1 MMSRRVSRHEV
12 KCMSS
17 LPLAAPMLKGARR
30 FRRIGT
36 CAPVIGLALA
46 CVYAY
51 ACTAEAAGGAPPPP
65 SAPAPEV
72 ETIVVTSEKLTV
84 ETLIDRKVYSVASDV
99 QSSFGSLSDIL
110 SIIPSVD
117 VDPDGLVS
125 LRGDNNVLIL
135 IDGKPSTQFSGPSA
149 GDNLQSIPAK
159 DIERIEI
166 LTTPPAQFKA
176 DGAAGVINI
185 ITRKK
190 RPQGMAGSLQGSLGS
205 GGRSVLGANGSYSSG
220 PLTASITAG
229 YRKDYRERL
238 IQSDLKAPD
247 PVTSLVNDSRSTI
260 NERIRREV
268 PTVGVSAEYALND
281 KQSISASGSW
291 ANRGGLRTYT
301 EINDIS
307 TPSGVPTSSS
317 RRLSS
322 GHDPENDY
330 DQKLGFSQK
339 LGRPDETLDFTLHRS
354 VAQQHEH
361 YDYTND
367 SFIPPSSTF
376 YNNLDFHEDKST
388 TEFDA
393 DYALPLPKARSLKLG
408 YAFEQDDYRFMNAGA
423 DVDPATG
430 AQVIDPNLTNNFK
443 FRQQINATYA
453 SYAATVGAWD
463 WLAGLRA
470 EFTSTDVEQLTTNVS
485 TTGSYFDLYPSL
497 HVDRALSERSKLSF
511 GASRRVVRPD
521 PDNYNPYVD
530 HEYTPNLRAGN
541 PDLKPQFTQSYEIGY
556 GFEGHGL
563 SYGATGYYRRN
574 KDSVTDVTEYLGNG
588 VSLTTKTNL
597 PKSDSAGFEF
607 TSNGRLIP
615 KVTYSISGNLF
626 YSQIDASALGLSG
639 LQSTTGLNAKL
650 KLDYRPTSDDS
661 AQITVTR
668 TDKRLTPQGYLS
680 AMNLVNLGYK
690 RQLKTDLS
698 AVLTMSDI
706 FNGQRFQR
714 FASTPTFTQEYQ
726 RITRGRVLYVG
737 LVYSFGSS
745 KKDKQPGF
753 DYDKPE

>member
-1 MMSRRVSRHEV
+1 MLSRAFRSR
-12 KCMSS
+12 MR
-17 LPLAAPMLKGARR
+17 GA
-30 FRRIGT
+30 
-36 CAPVIGLALA
+36 CAPAIGLALMY
-46 CVYAY
+46 VFAY
-51 ACTAEAAGGAPPPP
+51 ACPAEAEDAAPP
-65 SAPAPEV
+65 APAPEV
-72 ETIVVTSEKLTV
+72 ETIVVTSEKLNV

-99 QSSFGSLSDIL
+99 QSTFGSLSDIL

-125 LRGDNNVLIL
+125 LRGDSNVLIL

-149 GDNLQSIPAK
+149 GDNLQSIPAN
-159 DIERIEI
+159 DIERIEV

-176 DGAAGVINI
+176 EGAAGVINI

-190 RPQGMAGSLQGSLGS
+190 RPQGVAGSVQGSWGS
-205 GGRSVLGANGSYSSG
+205 GGRYVTGANGSYSSG

-229 YRKDYRERL
+229 YRHDIRER
-238 IQSDLKAPD
+238 ITQSDVKSRD
-247 PVTSLVNDSRSTI
+247 PVSSQLSDSRSTI
-260 NERIRREV
+260 NEKIRRAV
-268 PTVGVSAEYALND
+268 PSVGVTAEYALND
-281 KQSISASGSW
+281 RQSVSGSVSW

-301 EINDIS
+301 ELNDLS
-307 TPSGVPTSSS
+307 TPAGVLAGSS

-339 LGRPDETLDFTLHRS
+339 LGRPDETLDFSLHRS

-393 DYALPLPKARSLKLG
+393 DYALPLAKARSLKLG
-408 YAFEQDDYRFMNAGA
+408 YAFERDDYRNNNVGNN
-423 DVDPATG
+423 VDPVTG
-430 AQVIDPNLTNNFK
+430 AQMVDTNLTNYFK

-453 SYAATVGAWD
+453 SYQASIGAWD
-463 WLAGLRA
+463 WLGGLRA
-470 EFTSTDVEQLTTNVS
+470 EYTTTDAQQLTTHMS
-485 TTGSYFDLYPSL
+485 TTRGYFDVYPSL
-497 HVDRALSERSKLSF
+497 HVDRSLSEQSKLSF

-530 HEYTPNLRAGN
+530 REYTPNLRAGN
-541 PDLKPQFTQSYEIGY
+541 PDLKPQFTQSYEVGY
-556 GFEGHGL
+556 GYEGHGL
-563 SYGATGYYRRN
+563 SYGVTGYYRRN
-574 KDSVTDVTEYLGNG
+574 RDSVTDVTEYFGNG
-588 VSLTTKTNL
+588 ISLTTKTNL

-626 YSQIDASALGLSG
+626 YSQIDASALGQPG
-639 LQSTTGLNAKL
+639 LQSTTGLNAKI
-650 KLDYRPTSDDS
+650 KLDYRPTGDDS
-661 AQITVTR
+661 AQITATR
-668 TDKRLTPQGYLS
+668 TDKRLTPQGFVS
-680 AMNLVNLGYK
+680 AINLVNLGYK

-698 AVLTMSDI
+698 AVATVSDI
-706 FNGQRFQR
+706 FNGQRYRR
-714 FASTPTFTQEYQ
+714 FANTPTFSQEYQ
-726 RITRGRVLYVG
+726 RITRGRIVYVG

-745 KKDKQPGF
+745 KKDKQGF
-753 DYDKPE
+753 EYDKPE